1 LMDELAGMFC
11 AIKKEYIKKRRYIRA
26 GPCRFQAYINY
37 FQYKQAQ
44 PSIAGFDQ
52 RLFILF
58 L

>member
-1 LMDELAGMFC
+1 MDELAVMVF
-11 AIKKEYIKKRRYIRA
+11 AIKKGYIKKRRYSRA
-26 GPCRFQAYINY
+26 GPSWFQAYINY

-44 PSIAGFDQ
+44 PPITGFDQ